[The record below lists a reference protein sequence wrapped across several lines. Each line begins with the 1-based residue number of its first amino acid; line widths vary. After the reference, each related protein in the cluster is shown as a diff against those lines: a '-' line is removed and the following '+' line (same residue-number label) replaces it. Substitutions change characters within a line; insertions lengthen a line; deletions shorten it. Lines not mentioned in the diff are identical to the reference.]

1 MENSWTITENPLWT
15 SHRKIMKSSC
25 LGRLKKRKIHGP
37 IVGIVAWNV
46 VLDVAKYQ
54 ETGSIMQHYAT
65 YSTARICLDP
75 GISHAELENWNMC
88 RRSLIFGWCAGP

>member
-1 MENSWTITENPLWT
+1 MFGTIEKKENSWTHSGDCGLE
-15 SHRKIMKSSC
+15 C
-25 LGRLKKRKIHGP
+25 
-37 IVGIVAWNV
+37 A

-54 ETGSIMQHYAT
+54 ETGSIMQHYAI

-75 GISHAELENWNMC
+75 GISHAELENWNVC